1 MQWGTTLAFIADCY
15 SPALVVLSVILL
27 TTRARR
33 YGTMAGISD
42 SLAVALSLAFIYA
55 IMFVDNDIGLWH
67 AAGLDYSTHTA
78 FSLVWVLYICIS
90 LKTLLLPTIIS
101 LFCYGILMMYL
112 QYHTLA
118 DIVTTSMAVT
128 PVIYMVMEN
137 MRYSP
142 ASRRQA

>member
-1 MQWGTTLAFIADCY
+1 
-15 SPALVVLSVILL
+15 
-27 TTRARR
+27 
-33 YGTMAGISD
+33 MAGISD

-78 FSLVWVLYICIS
+78 FALVWVLYICIS

-128 PVIYMVMEN
+128 PVIYMVMEK

-142 ASRRQA
+142 ASRRQD